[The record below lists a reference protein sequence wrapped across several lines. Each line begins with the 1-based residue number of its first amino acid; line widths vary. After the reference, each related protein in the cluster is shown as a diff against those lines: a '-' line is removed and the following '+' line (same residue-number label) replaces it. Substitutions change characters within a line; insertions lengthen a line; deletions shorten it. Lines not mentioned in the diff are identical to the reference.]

1 MYPAAK
7 LFLFLEP
14 ELDKRTLT
22 ITNAGVASCWKFPCH
37 FSDWLIFFYV
47 CSDWLQLLF

>member
-7 LFLFLEP
+7 PFLFLEP
-14 ELDKRTLT
+14 ELDKRTSTT
-22 ITNAGVASCWKFPCH
+22 INAGVSSCWKFPSQ

-47 CSDWLQLLF
+47 CSDWLELLL